1 MIQLFR
7 VNNVGSAVA
16 IIALIASHS
25 VLAQSDEAQV
35 AQANTQSQLTD
46 DPLSQGNLSKRSDSE
61 LTALT
66 AQWSQLSPEQRRRLL
81 AEVRGRM
88 VNNSQVQR
96 PQGVIVQRRYGRVV
110 RKSDGSVVLQTR
122 VVQIKPRNN
131 PGQQTHSETPRVTF
145 GIGFEQRKR
154 APGNAPQSVPQ
165 TDITQP
171 VVTVGQES
179 SASANR

>member
-1 MIQLFR
+1 MIQHFR

-16 IIALIASHS
+16 ILALIVSHN
-25 VLAQSDEAQV
+25 VLAQSDEP
-35 AQANTQSQLTD
+35 QAVQAETQTELTED
-46 DPLSQGNLSKRSDSE
+46 QLSQGNLAQRSDSE
-61 LTALT
+61 LTELT

-88 VNNSQVQR
+88 VNNSQLRR

-122 VVQIKPRNN
+122 VVQIQPRNN
-131 PGQQTHSETPRVTF
+131 AGQQAQSEAPRVTF
-145 GIGFEQRKR
+145 GIGFEQRTR
-154 APGNAPQSVPQ
+154 APGNAPHSAPQ
-165 TDITQP
+165 TEATQP